1 MGYEG
6 EGGNGR
12 VWGGVE
18 GVIMGYG
25 GYRGELWG
33 WRGRGMPGIGGGGVR
48 GYGGSDFGGG
58 ECGEGAL
65 LWGMGGG

>member
-33 WRGRGMPGIGGGGVR
+33 WRGRGMPGIGGGELEVMGVVIL
-48 GYGGSDFGGG
+48 GGGSVGRGLCCGVWGGG
-58 ECGEGAL
+58 
-65 LWGMGGG
+65 